1 MSFILVG
8 CSSVADSE
16 VEQKLELT
24 SSEVQELLLPTD
36 IILPTKTPEPTPAPI
51 VDSRKIVIEELTVF
65 NYISNTFVLFLGDV
79 QIVYQLEGH
88 RNHHLYV
95 SNSLVIGAINIYES
109 GLNSWKPTSNIYSNQ
124 LEEIKS
130 AELYRITTFR
140 EIGNGLLASLLD
152 EDEERIEH
160 YTSLLREWSVHPDNR
175 KSIDLQIEL
184 LKHLNIDSNS
194 VDFIYGF
201 PEEEKNNS
209 DASEGKVLLN

>member
-1 MSFILVG
+1 M
-8 CSSVADSE
+8 
-16 VEQKLELT
+16 
-24 SSEVQELLLPTD
+24 
-36 IILPTKTPEPTPAPI
+36 
-51 VDSRKIVIEELTVF
+51 
-65 NYISNTFVLFLGDV
+65 
-79 QIVYQLEGH
+79 EGH

-184 LKHLNIDSNS
+184 LKHLNIDPNS